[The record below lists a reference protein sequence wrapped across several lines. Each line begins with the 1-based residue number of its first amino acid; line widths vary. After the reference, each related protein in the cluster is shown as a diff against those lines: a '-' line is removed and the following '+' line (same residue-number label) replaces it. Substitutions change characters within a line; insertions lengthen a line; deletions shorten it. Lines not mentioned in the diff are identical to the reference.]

1 MRSLSVVTLGISH
14 FAAALFS
21 RALCTDREAFAA
33 YELLEPAQQVT
44 AQTARTLVQGD
55 DAGLVRA
62 HKPFSALPPV
72 APLTPPQLFRCP
84 LLAQPASE

>member
-55 DAGLVRA
+55 DAGLVRPQTVLRSA
-62 HKPFSALPPV
+62 SRRAADSTATFSLPTIG
-72 APLTPPQLFRCP
+72 ATCI
-84 LLAQPASE
+84 